1 MGEVRATSALAL
13 ALTLLLAAC
22 GERGEPVQRV
32 ELPEGGNV
40 LPVAMSRSPDTLA
53 AVWLAAVDGQALVYG
68 NRGEAPLL
76 TLACEPAADPPRL
89 TIIRHAPALPGQTA
103 LFPVIGNGERSRFPV
118 DAKQVQGEWRW
129 QVTLP
134 ANDVRWDVFA
144 GSRQL
149 LATLP
154 GGGTLDIAG
163 SRMPGAFL
171 DWCRNGGAGV
181 LPREQDLPPP
191 VETRPPLTRREKA
204 RKAAAEADGG

>member
-1 MGEVRATSALAL
+1 MRFLP
-13 ALTLLLAAC
+13 LTLLLAAC
-22 GERGEPVQRV
+22 GQQGAPVQQV
-32 ELPEGGNV
+32 ELRDEGLV
-40 LPVAMSRSPDTLA
+40 LPVVMTRSPDTSRA
-53 AVWLAAVDGQALVYG
+53 AWVVSADGQALVYG
-68 NRGEAPLL
+68 DRGGPPLL
-76 TLACEPAADPPRL
+76 TLACEQAAAPPRL
-89 TIIRHAPALPGQTA
+89 TIVRHAPALPGQTA

-118 DAKQVQGEWRW
+118 DAAQLDGEWRW

-134 ANDVRWDVFA
+134 VTDTRWQVFA

-171 DWCRNGGAGV
+171 QWCRGEIAT

-191 VETRPPLTRREKA
+191 DETRPPPTRREQA
-204 RKAAAEADGG
+204 RQAAAEADGG

>member
-1 MGEVRATSALAL
+1 MGEVRRGIAASA
-13 ALTLLLAAC
+13 LLLAAC
-22 GERGEPVQRV
+22 GEQGEAVQRV
-32 ELPEGGNV
+32 ELREEGLV
-40 LPVAMSRSPDTLA
+40 PPVVMAQSPDTST
-53 AVWLAAVDGQALVYG
+53 AVWLVAADGQALVYG
-68 NRGEAPLL
+68 NQGSTPLL
-76 TLACEPAADPPRL
+76 TLTCEPAAAPPRL

-118 DAKQVQGEWRW
+118 DAAQVQGEWRW

-154 GGGTLDIAG
+154 GGGMLDIAG

-171 DWCRNGGAGV
+171 DWCRNEGVGV

-191 VETRPPLTRREKA
+191 DETRPPPTRREQA
-204 RKAAAEADGG
+204 RQAAAEADGG

>member
-1 MGEVRATSALAL
+1 MGEVRAASAVAV
-13 ALTLLLAAC
+13 TLLLAAC
-22 GERGEPVQRV
+22 GEQGEPVQRV
-32 ELPEGGNV
+32 ELHDDGTA
-40 LPVAMSRSPDTLA
+40 LPVVMAQSPDTSDA
-53 AVWLAAVDGQALVYG
+53 AWLVAADGQALVYG
-68 NRGEAPLL
+68 NRGGAPLL
-76 TLACEPAADPPRL
+76 TLACEAQADPPRL

-118 DAKQVQGEWRW
+118 DAKQVQGDWRW

-154 GGGTLDIAG
+154 GGGMLDIAG

-171 DWCRNGGAGV
+171 DWCRNEGVGV

-191 VETRPPLTRREKA
+191 DQTRPPPSRREQA